1 MAPIETASEDYA
13 PSLSDTL
20 TGLGTTS
27 GKYIMALGELVLR
40 GFETATMHRRIARL
54 SCDLAPSSAT
64 ITDDR
69 NYTELF
75 DLTR

>member
-1 MAPIETASEDYA
+1 MTPTATASEDYA
-13 PSLSDTL
+13 PSLAHTL

-40 GFETATMHRRIARL
+40 GFEAATIHSRIARL
-54 SCDLAPSSAT
+54 SFDLAPSSAA